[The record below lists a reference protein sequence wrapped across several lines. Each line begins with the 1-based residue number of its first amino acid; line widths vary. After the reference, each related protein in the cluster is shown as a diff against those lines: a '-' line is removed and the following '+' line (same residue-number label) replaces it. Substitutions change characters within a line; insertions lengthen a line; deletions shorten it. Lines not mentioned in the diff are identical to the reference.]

1 MKEKPILFSGEM
13 VRAILEGRKSQ
24 TRRVVKVRG
33 VSDDV
38 AMWLH
43 YMARAVDME
52 CPYGKPGDRLWVRE
66 TWRTEEL
73 ESGLDGVRYAAD
85 DFFLPI
91 ENTMAAS
98 EAWGD
103 AHFNKHGKSYG
114 MAWRPSIYMPRWASR
129 IMLEVVKVR
138 VERVQEIT
146 RDDAKAEGVSKIWA
160 WNAERNAKHP
170 EHFRRGVFNPYVANY
185 SVLWDEI
192 NAKRGFGWDV
202 NPWVWVVE
210 FKQVNGGENA
220 K

>member
-38 AMWLH
+38 AGWLH

-66 TWRTEEL
+66 TWLR
-73 ESGLDGVRYAAD
+73 DGDVTIYKAD
-85 DFFLPI
+85 LAKVLADSW
-91 ENTMAAS
+91 N
-98 EAWGD
+98 G
-103 AHFNKHGKSYG
+103 H
-114 MAWRPSIYMPRWASR
+114 WRPSIYMPRAASR
-129 IMLEVVKVR
+129 IALEVIKVR
-138 VERVQEIT
+138 VERVQDISHN
-146 RDDAKAEGVSKIWA
+146 DACIEGAPS
-160 WNAERNAKHP
+160 EP
-170 EHFRRGVFNPYVANY
+170 ELNDYGTGSIYIDWYAN
-185 SVLWDEI
+185 LWDKL
-192 NAKRGFGWDV
+192 NAKRGYGWKV